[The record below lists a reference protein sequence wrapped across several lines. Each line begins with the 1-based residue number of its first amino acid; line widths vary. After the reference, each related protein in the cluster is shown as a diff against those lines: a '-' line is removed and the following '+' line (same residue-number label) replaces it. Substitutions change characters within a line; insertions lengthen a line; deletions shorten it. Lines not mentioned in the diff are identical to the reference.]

1 MSRSNRP
8 SPVDKKPKHYEFNA
22 DALVTAPP
30 VLGTPRVGLVF
41 YDLTFEQPKIIDRWR
56 AGRTRFS
63 PAQEVAK
70 FLINKR
76 WPGGPPSQGELSN
89 ADLIGEI
96 KQDHAAENQDRQ
108 RLKRKALRP
117 LSSISILRAAGRVS
131 PVYPKR

>member
-1 MSRSNRP
+1 MSRSSCP

-41 YDLTFEQPKIIDRWR
+41 YDLTLEQLKIIDRWR
-56 AGRTRFS
+56 AGRTRFA
-63 PAQEVAK
+63 PAQELAK
-70 FLINKR
+70 SLIDKR

-89 ADLIGEI
+89 AYLVGEI
-96 KQDHAAENQDRQ
+96 TQDHAAENQHLQ
-108 RLKRKALRP
+108 RLKAKPLRP
-117 LSSISILRAAGRVS
+117 LSATSILRAAGRVS